1 MKNVLTLT
9 LGLLVA
15 ACSAPEIPGAL
26 EKSNYLDYSQR
37 DDKWTGGVKVIP
49 VETALGTFNVWTKR
63 VGNNPDLK
71 EQRGQHL
78 QLILE
83 DIGLIIQVSV
93 AETQI
98 EVIS

>member
-1 MKNVLTLT
+1 MTPSQKLNYAMINYRGFDSVHHHREIA
-9 LGLLVA
+9 LLKAWMNDFDHGQIQIQTIAPGQKVQVQTGPLMGRTATVA
-15 ACSAPEIPGAL
+15 
-26 EKSNYLDYSQR
+26 
-37 DDKWTGGVKVIP
+37 
-49 VETALGTFNVWTKR
+49 
-63 VGNNPDLK
+63 